1 MSVKDKDESQLADA
15 TTMELRSSMDASP
28 LTEAEKARLLR
39 KVDFRLLPMLF
50 LIYVMAFLDRANI
63 ANALTLGMTEELGI
77 SGQQPNIALAVF
89 FVPYIV
95 FEFFSNFC
103 LKRATPHVWL
113 SLCILGFGIVMFC
126 QGFIVN
132 YAGLL
137 TTRFFL
143 GAFEAGIFPGS
154 FYLISFW
161 YRRQEAQKRFT
172 VYFTSVIVAS
182 AFSGLLA
189 SAISK
194 MNGVGGKSSWR
205 WIFILEGILTMLV
218 AVAAFFFVCD
228 FPEQAT
234 WLSDRER
241 HMILQKTGRLQKQ
254 QPSQDRVTMKDAW
267 AFFRDPQHHFGALM
281 YFCSTVPV
289 YAFAYFTPTIVKT
302 LGYST
307 VQTQLYSVP
316 PYAAA
321 LAVCLVQ
328 AYLADRTDLRLPYLL
343 FSGILLVS
351 GLAILIS
358 TYGHFSVQ
366 YAGICLVSMGALS
379 AAPLVICWYL
389 MNLDGHRQRSMGSA
403 WMISVGNVGGIVAP
417 FAFLPQDAPRYHP
430 GYSLCLA
437 VAVLGMLTASGYAL
451 IVVRRRRNM
460 RTNESQGEVDEA
472 AGSGPLV
479 PSL

>member
-1 MSVKDKDESQLADA
+1 M
-15 TTMELRSSMDASP
+15 
-28 LTEAEKARLLR
+28 
-39 KVDFRLLPMLF
+39 
-50 LIYVMAFLDRANI
+50 
-63 ANALTLGMTEELGI
+63 
-77 SGQQPNIALAVF
+77 
-89 FVPYIV
+89 
-95 FEFFSNFC
+95 
-103 LKRATPHVWL
+103 
-113 SLCILGFGIVMFC
+113 
-126 QGFIVN
+126 
-132 YAGLL
+132 
-137 TTRFFL
+137 
-143 GAFEAGIFPGS
+143 
-154 FYLISFW
+154 
-161 YRRQEAQKRFT
+161 
-172 VYFTSVIVAS
+172 
-182 AFSGLLA
+182 
-189 SAISK
+189 
-194 MNGVGGKSSWR
+194 
-205 WIFILEGILTMLV
+205 
-218 AVAAFFFVCD
+218 
-228 FPEQAT
+228 
-234 WLSDRER
+234 
-241 HMILQKTGRLQKQ
+241 
-254 QPSQDRVTMKDAW
+254 
-267 AFFRDPQHHFGALM
+267 
-281 YFCSTVPV
+281 